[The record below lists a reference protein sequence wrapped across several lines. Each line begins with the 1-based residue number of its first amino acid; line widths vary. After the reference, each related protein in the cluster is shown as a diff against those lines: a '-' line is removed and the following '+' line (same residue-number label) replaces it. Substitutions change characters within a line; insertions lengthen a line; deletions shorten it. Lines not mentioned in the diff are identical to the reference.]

1 MKNETLS
8 IDLPI
13 KKITNNDFYKTR
25 QYEAHMFGNKYC
37 SKCFDATILYSVIQV
52 ENKNKTQL
60 K

>member
-37 SKCFDATILYSVIQV
+37 SKCFDATILYSVI
-52 ENKNKTQL
+52 
-60 K
+60 